1 MKQQLLF
8 LVCMFAVSVWTPVAA
23 SAQQAGTIP
32 GLGPSSS
39 WPPPEEIAAKL
50 DQQLSLSDQ
59 QKAKLLPIIT
69 NRQQQLKALEA
80 DTTDTPRV
88 KAHKVKFIYDSS
100 ELRINQVLN
109 MAQKRKYAA
118 MEQQM
123 RNQAMQRGQQR
134 RANASHP

>member
-1 MKQQLLF
+1 
-8 LVCMFAVSVWTPVAA
+8 MFAVSVWTPVAA

-88 KAHKVKFIYDSS
+88 KAHKVKFICDSS